1 MRQVVAGPVNGLIQA
16 EDITDLVAV
25 TEGRVL
31 LPGEPGYAAECAA
44 FNFTIPLEPALVVAA
59 ISAADVQ
66 NAVRFARRRSLPVAI
81 KATAHQVVEPARD
94 AVLITTS
101 RMTGVS
107 VDPKRRIARVEAGA
121 RWQQVVDEAAEY
133 GLAPLAGS
141 APGIGV
147 VGYTLGG
154 GLSPVIGRSRGY
166 AADHVRL
173 IEVVTADGT
182 LRTVTAE
189 SERDLFWAL
198 RGGKGNFG
206 VVTAMEFDLFPVT
219 RFYGGGLYYAGEDL
233 AAVLHAWRQWV
244 PLLPEEATTSVVVQ
258 RLPPAPEL
266 PEVLRGAFVVHLRFA
281 HLGIPAEAERLL
293 APLRDVAPVLLDL
306 VAEKPFTEIGD
317 IHLDPT
323 DPLPCYH
330 RTVGLREVAAE
341 TIDALVERTGPGSD
355 CPLLGVEL
363 RALGGALDREP
374 AAPNSV
380 PVRGVPFVVSAL
392 GVGGPERAGELR
404 AALDDVVGA
413 LAPWATERQS
423 PNFLSADEGSSAA
436 AVRAIYGAE
445 RYDRL
450 AAVKQVYD
458 PGNLFRVNHNIRPAA

>member
-1 MRQVVAGPVNGLIQA
+1 MHQIVASPVTGLIQA

-25 TEGRVL
+25 TEGEVL
-31 LPGEPGYAAECAA
+31 LPGERGYAAECAA
-44 FNFTIPLEPALVVAA
+44 FNVNNPLEPALVVAA
-59 ISAADVQ
+59 ASASDVQ

-81 KATAHQVVEPARD
+81 KATAHQVVVPAHG

-101 RMTGVS
+101 RMTGVT
-107 VDPKRRIARVEAGA
+107 VDPRRRTARVEAGA
-121 RWQQVVDEAAEY
+121 RWQQVLDAAAEH

-141 APGIGV
+141 APGVGV

-154 GLSPVIGRSRGY
+154 GLSPVIGRTRGY

-182 LRTVTAE
+182 HRTVTAE
-189 SERDLFWAL
+189 TERDLFWAL

-206 VVTAMEFDLFPVT
+206 VVTALEFDLFPVT

-233 AAVLHAWRQWV
+233 AVVLHAWRQWV
-244 PLLPEEATTSVVVQ
+244 PLLPEEATTSVMVQ
-258 RLPPAPEL
+258 RLPLAPEL
-266 PEVLRGAFVVHLRFA
+266 PEVLRGAFVVHLRYA
-281 HLGIPAEAERLL
+281 HLGSPADAERLL

-306 VAEKPFTEIGD
+306 VEDKPFSSIGE
-317 IHLDPT
+317 IHLDPA
-323 DPLPCYH
+323 DPIPYYD
-330 RTVGLREVAAE
+330 RTTSLREVTAE
-341 TIDALVERTGPGSD
+341 TIDALVELTGPGSD

-374 AAPNSV
+374 AAPNAV
-380 PVRGVPFVVSAL
+380 PVRGVPFLLFAL
-392 GVGGPERAGELR
+392 GVGGPERAEELR
-404 AALDDVVGA
+404 AALDNVVGA
-413 LAPWATERQS
+413 LQPWTAERQS

-436 AVRAIYGAE
+436 AVRAIYGPE